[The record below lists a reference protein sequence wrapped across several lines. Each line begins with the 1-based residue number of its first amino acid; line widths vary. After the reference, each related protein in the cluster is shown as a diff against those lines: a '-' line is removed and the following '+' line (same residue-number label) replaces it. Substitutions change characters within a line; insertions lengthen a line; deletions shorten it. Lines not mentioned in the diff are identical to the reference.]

1 MDGADIYY
9 DGEKTGLK
17 FSVSISKAEYDF
29 ISFSGAETGVVI
41 ATKYYDDTV
50 SINQSSLFG
59 DDATYDFA
67 TYSNGDWSYD
77 NNGKIRVV
85 NINANDWVKDGD
97 RYVYSGAIVDIL
109 DKNIT
114 TVFVG
119 VGYLQLDGEYLFTSK
134 YTSSIFDL
142 VKGLDSTPDY
152 IPKTWLNEIRPTS
165 YTVKFLLT
173 SVVGNNNVLCTYK
186 GQNDVADVTV
196 LYGDT
201 LANLGKAIPHAKYS
215 DDYVFDRWIY
225 IDNKGNQHTITSTTI
240 FNEEIFMGSA
250 VTVIAQCKP
259 SPYGPTIS

>member
-1 MDGADIYY
+1 MILPL
-9 DGEKTGLK
+9 LK
-17 FSVSISKAEYDF
+17 KITLSKNWQPLSIITLPSVAMT
-29 ISFSGAETGVVI
+29 AV
-41 ATKYYDDTV
+41 
-50 SINQSSLFG
+50 
-59 DDATYDFA
+59 
-67 TYSNGDWSYD
+67 
-77 NNGKIRVV
+77 
-85 NINANDWVKDGD
+85 
-97 RYVYSGAIVDIL
+97 
-109 DKNIT
+109 
-114 TVFVG
+114 
-119 VGYLQLDGEYLFTSK
+119 
-134 YTSSIFDL
+134 
-142 VKGLDSTPDY
+142 P
-152 IPKTWLNEIRPTS
+152 

-225 IDNKGNQHTITSTTI
+225 VDNKGNQHTITSTTI